1 MRALRCEGMRISHL
15 VALTNLQVRRRHSRS
30 MPNSHI
36 TRNGSFYRFY
46 NIAAV
51 ARVEMANNTSPA

>member
-1 MRALRCEGMRISHL
+1 MRIPHP
-15 VALTNLQVRRRHSRS
+15 VALTNLQVHRRHSRS
-30 MPNSHI
+30 MHNGHI

-51 ARVEMANNTSPA
+51 PRVEMANNTSPA